1 MRKPRPQGRQNGL
14 ERRVRGMNFEVK
26 KDGKALVN
34 GVEIEYNSYSVNFNS
49 IDGPEVVIR
58 FFADDVNIEH
68 LHSVFTRTESQT

>member
-1 MRKPRPQGRQNGL
+1 
-14 ERRVRGMNFEVK
+14 
-26 KDGKALVN
+26 VN

-68 LHSVFTRTESQT
+68 LHSVFTQDLGGSCESGIQVPATVIRQAAAEGFQRASCDTEEA

>member
-1 MRKPRPQGRQNGL
+1 MSKL
-14 ERRVRGMNFEVK
+14 NFEVK

-34 GVEIEYNSYSVNFNS
+34 GVEIKYNSYSVNFNS

-68 LHSVFTRTESQT
+68 LQSIFTRTESQT

>member
-1 MRKPRPQGRQNGL
+1 MRKGVNG
-14 ERRVRGMNFEVK
+14 VTFEVK

-34 GVEIEYNSYSVNFNS
+34 GVEIEYNSYSANFNS

-68 LHSVFTRTESQT
+68 LQSVFTRMESQT

>member
-1 MRKPRPQGRQNGL
+1 M
-14 ERRVRGMNFEVK
+14 VSVNFEVK

-58 FFADDVNIEH
+58 FFADETKVQR
-68 LHSVFTRTESQT
+68 SSSSF